1 MHANGLG
8 VLTGFEAA
16 RRYGLQNVPL
26 DQSVH
31 VLIPEDHRVNSA
43 KFAIVERTIHMPA
56 RRIIDDIPVAAPAR
70 AVLDGVRR
78 IRLLDPVRALLI
90 ETVESGHCTVPDLTA
105 ELNSGSKRGTAL
117 PRAVLKE
124 INTNVKSVPE
134 ALAISL
140 WKRAGLPAAER
151 NVKIF
156 DAHGNYIG
164 MPDNWCD
171 EVAFAWEI
179 DSYDFH
185 FRKSDFA
192 KTLARNNRYAAAGI
206 IVVQTLPSRLRDE
219 PAAVIAEL
227 RAAFEAASDRPR
239 PNVVFVR
246 EKRAA

>member
-1 MHANGLG
+1 MHTNGLG

-31 VLIPEDHRVNSA
+31 VLIPEEHRVNSA

-56 RRIIDDIPVAAPAR
+56 RRVIDGIPIATPAR

-78 IRLLDPVRALLI
+78 LRQLDPVRALLI
-90 ETVESGHCTVPDLTA
+90 ETVESGHCTVSSLMA

-124 INTNVKSVPE
+124 VNANVKSVPE
-134 ALAISL
+134 AIAISL
-140 WKRAGLPAAER
+140 WKQAGLPPAER

-156 DAHGNYIG
+156 DEQGNYIG

-171 EVAFAWEI
+171 EVGFAWEV

-227 RAAFEAASDRPR
+227 RAAFETASRRPR
-239 PNVVFVR
+239 PNVEVVR
-246 EKRAA
+246 DERAA